1 MRAVLSFLPLF
12 AGLKRPVALTLLL
25 SLVTLAAGI
34 GLFGVSGWFLTAAS
48 LSTAGA
54 AFNLFGPSAGVRGL
68 SFVRILSR
76 YGEKL
81 SGHDATLRLLSRLRG
96 WLFAGLFPL
105 VPLGRRFG
113 RGDLVSRL
121 LADVEALDTM
131 FLVALG
137 PISTAVLTGIGMTI
151 LLAVLLPGASLIYA
165 LSFLAAA
172 LAVPVA
178 LIAKSR
184 RHATAATIAASSLR
198 SAVLDGIEGH
208 QDLVLFGETE
218 SATINVSDAAHGL
231 ARMRRSL
238 GTNGATA
245 SAAVQALMG
254 AALIGT
260 LIAGIAA
267 LRAGSIDGPL
277 MIGLLLAVI
286 ASFEAS
292 AVLVRSAT
300 RLAGAAA
307 AAGRLDEIAKAPP
320 AVAEAKHPVRLP
332 SDAAIRFDAVR
343 FGYDPR
349 LPIFE
354 HLDLTIN
361 PGEHVVVCGPSGGGK
376 STIAHLLLRLAD
388 PQAGTIRFGK
398 VDIRDV
404 ATADLR
410 RCVAL
415 MTQDAPVFLDTIRAN
430 LLIGRPE
437 ATDAE
442 LWHALGQARL
452 TDCIQAL
459 PGQLDA
465 VVGET
470 GRTLSAGQARRLCL
484 ARTLLS
490 PADMIVFDEPTS
502 GLDRETEAAF
512 LSDLPGLMFGRS
524 ALVITHAT
532 IPPGFERI
540 LTLRAGKL
548 QEVDVVG
555 P

>member
-12 AGLKRPVALTLLL
+12 AGLKRPIALTLLL

-442 LWHALGQARL
+442 LWHALEQARL

-465 VVGET
+465 VVGEA